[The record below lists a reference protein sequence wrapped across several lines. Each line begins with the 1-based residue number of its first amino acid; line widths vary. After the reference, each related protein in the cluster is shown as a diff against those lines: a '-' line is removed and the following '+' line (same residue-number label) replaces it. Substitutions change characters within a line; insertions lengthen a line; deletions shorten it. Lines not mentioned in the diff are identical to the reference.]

1 MKRVGVRELKQ
12 NASAVLDRVRKGQ
25 SVEVTDRGRPIALIV
40 PIPKPEDAIGRLIAE
55 GLATPATGSLSDLP
69 TPIRLPE
76 GRLLPSE
83 ALAELRADDR

>member
-1 MKRVGVRELKQ
+1 MNRVGVRELKQ
-12 NASAVLDRVRKGQ
+12 NASAVLERVRNGQ

-40 PIPKPEDAIGRLIAE
+40 PIPGPEDEIGRLIAE
-55 GLATPATGSLSDLP
+55 GLATPANGNLSDLP
-69 TPIRLPE
+69 APIRLPQ